1 MEKILEIIAD
11 TPLFNGL
18 PEDQLRQIAQIAV
31 DHHYGKGTPI
41 FLEGQEC
48 VGFFVIVQGTVKVS
62 KVSVDGKEAILHIFG
77 PGEPIGEVP
86 VFTGTPF
93 PANAEVIAKAHLLF
107 FPRQSFVDLISN
119 NPSLALNMLAI
130 LSKRLRHFTVQ
141 IENLSLKE
149 VSGRLASY
157 LITRSNEQS
166 EDGFVTLNISK
177 GQLASLLGTIPETL
191 SRIFAKMT
199 AQNLIDVAGRTI
211 RLNNLAGLKDL
222 AELGK
227 ELE

>member
-1 MEKILEIIAD
+1 
-11 TPLFNGL
+11 
-18 PEDQLRQIAQIAV
+18 
-31 DHHYGKGTPI
+31 
-41 FLEGQEC
+41 
-48 VGFFVIVQGTVKVS
+48 
-62 KVSVDGKEAILHIFG
+62 
-77 PGEPIGEVP
+77 
-86 VFTGTPF
+86 
-93 PANAEVIAKAHLLF
+93 
-107 FPRQSFVDLISN
+107 VDLISKN
-119 NPSLALNMLAI
+119 SSLALNMLAI

-157 LITRSNEQS
+157 LITLSNEQT

-199 AQNLIDVAGRTI
+199 AQNLIDVAGRKI
-211 RLNNLAGLKDL
+211 WLKNLAGLKDL